1 MDGCAKLCSKAVG
14 RECFSLPKAS
24 GAIVCSSFNEKM
36 PGTFEKKKENR
47 QEFTLTTQAR
57 QLLLEITSCIS
68 FLWFSPHYERTLIC
82 TVSLRVIGKIFF
94 KNSRSPCRFFIH
106 IWNPSRLASFSI
118 LKKQTACP
126 GTFYTPP
133 LPCFHCWLFKQETYG
148 KYGQKDFPKLASF
161 VSCLRQP
168 APSGG
173 SL

>member
-1 MDGCAKLCSKAVG
+1 MAVQNSAQRQLG
-14 RECFSLPKAS
+14 GNVFRCRKPPVPLSVLHLTRKCQ
-24 GAIVCSSFNEKM
+24 VHL
-36 PGTFEKKKENR
+36 EKKNR

-106 IWNPSRLASFSI
+106 IWNPSRPASFSI

-148 KYGQKDFPKLASF
+148 KYGQKDFPKLASL
-161 VSCLRQP
+161 VSSLRQP
-168 APSGG
+168 APSGD